1 MVFINVDRMITVT
14 EAKPRLHALIADAH
28 QGRMTHLVK
37 GSEVIAHLVPPTARI
52 IDEKLLMLDL
62 TLALLDRETDF
73 LAGEF
78 AQTTDFLGH
87 AGDSAGRF
95 FAWAWRTDK
104 DLFMRALS
112 QYHELLSKK
121 TQRQFNIN
129 DLVGL
134 LCRAMTVS
142 LVGSEPDSARQYAL
156 DHAASYLY
164 YQLP

>member
-28 QGRMTHLVK
+28 QGRMTHIVK

-52 IDEKLLMLDL
+52 IEEEPLMAEFA
-62 TLALLDRETDF
+62 LALLDRETDY

-78 AQTTDFLGH
+78 ARTTDFLGH

-104 DLFMRALS
+104 HLFMKALA

-121 TQRQFNIN
+121 VQRRFDANE
-129 DLVGL
+129 LVEL
-134 LCRAMTVS
+134 LDRAMTVS
-142 LVGSEPDSARQYAL
+142 LVGSEGDAARQYAL
-156 DHAASYLY
+156 SHAADYLY
-164 YQLP
+164 YELP